1 MMGMTQDERGKG
13 LGHDPFV
20 ETPEEYEERALKP
33 PVDPET
39 LRFGDPNRPPDPQD
53 STLAPSPLT
62 GEPPDEDIP
71 GPGGAEGLPA

>member
-1 MMGMTQDERGKG
+1 VTQEERNRG
-13 LGHDPFV
+13 LGPDPFV

-33 PVDPET
+33 PVDPER
-39 LRFGDPNRPPDPQD
+39 LRFGDPLAPDDPQP

-62 GEPPDEDIP
+62 GEAPDEEIP